1 MTGLAGVRGA
11 SIVSS
16 RGKIVSKDVVV
27 RTPDNVAHLTWQH
40 VVDDIGVG
48 LVDLDGH
55 GTGALMN
62 PAARELLHL
71 LAGTLEE
78 PTDGEAGRPP
88 SRGPRTVRGD
98 ITELLG
104 RYAPGLAETM
114 QSEIGARR
122 SGGTGAPGPLA
133 PGRVVSCE
141 GPDGQRW
148 VQIDVYRRSGSR
160 FLMTLVDVTHLER
173 ERASES
179 AREWE
184 LADTVAQRLVT
195 AETALDL
202 GRHDL
207 GRRLVGEA
215 RALIGAR
222 IGDQVRRTGG
232 VGPGLMRRQAPPEDF
247 FPAPGG
253 GS

>member
-1 MTGLAGVRGA
+1 VTE
-11 SIVSS
+11 
-16 RGKIVSKDVVV
+16 DVVV

-71 LAGTLEE
+71 LAGTPEE
-78 PTDGEAGRPP
+78 PTPEETGRPP
-88 SRGPRTVRGD
+88 RRGPRTVRGD
-98 ITELLG
+98 LTELLG
-104 RYAPGLAETM
+104 RYAPRLAETM
-114 QSEIGARR
+114 QAEIGAQR

-141 GPDGQRW
+141 GPDGERW
-148 VQIDVYRRSGSR
+148 VKIDVYRRSESR
-160 FLMTLVDVTHLER
+160 FLMTLVDVTHLEQ
-173 ERASES
+173 ERAVEG

-207 GRRLVGEA
+207 GRRLVSEA

-222 IGDQVRRTGG
+222 IGEQVRRTGG
-232 VGPGLMRRQAPPEDF
+232 VAPGLMRRQVPSEDVAPPEGDT
-247 FPAPGG
+247 
-253 GS
+253 

>member
-1 MTGLAGVRGA
+1 M
-11 SIVSS
+11 SE
-16 RGKIVSKDVVV
+16 DVVV
-27 RTPDNVAHLTWQH
+27 RTPDNVGHLTWQH
-40 VVDDIGVG
+40 VVDDIGIG

-71 LAGTLEE
+71 LAGTAEE
-78 PTDGEAGRPP
+78 PSEEGAGRRPR
-88 SRGPRTVRGD
+88 RGPRIVRGD

-114 QSEIGARR
+114 QSEVGAER
-122 SGGTGAPGPLA
+122 SGPSGAPGPLA

-148 VQIDVYRRSGSR
+148 VQIDVHRRSESR
-160 FLMTLVDVTHLER
+160 FLVTLVDVTHLEH
-173 ERASES
+173 ERASEG

-222 IGDQVRRTGG
+222 IGEQVRRTG
-232 VGPGLMRRQAPPEDF
+232 VVAPGLMRRQASSEDAARAPEGD
-247 FPAPGG
+247 
-253 GS
+253 S